1 MPTPVSHTATCT
13 IVSDLVAAMPTLPLS
28 RVNFTAL
35 ERRLDIIGDSVY
47 WLYANLCD
55 LTRPTA
61 RVPGRDRPDARRVC
75 ACTAGL
81 YCRLCRTLSARQDVG
96 RQGTPTPGRRRRQRR
111 FAAQGRQAVLP
122 PRLPEDQS
130 AANDARFAIR
140 AESTPAQRLDASLA
154 PRPATRLRRSR
165 RGAGTRCEPG
175 RQPPPCTGRRS
186 RCGHR
191 RHGAPAPTSNQCR
204 AAQGAVQRQEENA
217 YGQAP
222 RADQGPYDSS
232 GLFGTDGGW
241 QNARQ
246 ESRRCDTDGLSH
258 QRDAGEGDGFSGL

>member
-1 MPTPVSHTATCT
+1 MIPLTMPMHIPAPIILPGLSTIFDSCSRSWSRIRSVLLHCFRRLSPSSTVSPVD
-13 IVSDLVAAMPTLPLS
+13 VLVPSL
-28 RVNFTAL
+28 RI
-35 ERRLDIIGDSVY
+35 LDIIGDSVY

-140 AESTPAQRLDASLA
+140 A
-154 PRPATRLRRSR
+154 
-165 RGAGTRCEPG
+165 
-175 RQPPPCTGRRS
+175 
-186 RCGHR
+186 
-191 RHGAPAPTSNQCR
+191 
-204 AAQGAVQRQEENA
+204 
-217 YGQAP
+217 
-222 RADQGPYDSS
+222 
-232 GLFGTDGGW
+232 
-241 QNARQ
+241 
-246 ESRRCDTDGLSH
+246 
-258 QRDAGEGDGFSGL
+258 